1 MSEAAVDM
9 RRRLGANPSAVSAA
23 AKQYPLVTISTT
35 AGAPSSNK
43 AVVFRS
49 LFDEY
54 WPKVHRHLSC
64 YLDNSEE
71 VNEIAAEVFVVA
83 WKKLDAGK
91 PMSLRW
97 FIRTADNKLRDVDRK
112 AHSRS
117 RAMEAL
123 SRGLRSAADAIHP
136 LDALALQEALR
147 SLSARERQV
156 VVLTYWD
163 ELSAGEIADI
173 LRSSQPAVWT
183 TLTRARAKL
192 RAQLEPR
199 EGRS

>member
-1 MSEAAVDM
+1 MSEVAVVKRWGFTSNLSVVFATVERLPAA
-9 RRRLGANPSAVSAA
+9 SASTVAA
-23 AKQYPLVTISTT
+23 AP
-35 AGAPSSNK
+35 PPNK

-54 WPKVHRHLSC
+54 WLKVHRHLEC

-71 VNEIAAEVFVVA
+71 VNEVAAEVFVVA
-83 WKKLDAGK
+83 WKKLKADK

-97 FIRTADNKLRDVDRK
+97 FIRTADNKLRDADRQ
-112 AHSRS
+112 AHSRG

-123 SRGLRSAADAIHP
+123 SRGLRSAADTVHP
-136 LDALALQEALR
+136 LDALALQQAMK

-163 ELSAGEIADI
+163 DLSAGEVAHV
-173 LRSSQPAVWT
+173 LRSSQAAVWT

>member
-1 MSEAAVDM
+1 MKRWGFASNLRVVFAAVE
-9 RRRLGANPSAVSAA
+9 RLPAASVSTVAA
-23 AKQYPLVTISTT
+23 A
-35 AGAPSSNK
+35 PSPNK

-49 LFDEY
+49 LFNEY
-54 WPKVHRHLSC
+54 WPKVHRHLEC

-71 VNEIAAEVFVVA
+71 VNEVAAEVFVVA
-83 WKKLDAGK
+83 WKKLEADK

-97 FIRTADNKLRDVDRK
+97 FIRTADNKLRDVDRR
-112 AHSRS
+112 AHSRG

-123 SRGLRSAADAIHP
+123 SRGLMSAADTIHP
-136 LDALALQEALR
+136 LDALALQQAMK
-147 SLSARERQV
+147 SLNARERQI

-163 ELSAGEIADI
+163 DLSAGEIADV
-173 LRSSQPAVWT
+173 LRSSQAAVWT